1 MLAEF
6 KPMKFDGIKIMLEK
20 YFPDYHLS
28 NKGRIGFAVF
38 AMVRQMLWIAE

>member
-1 MLAEF
+1 MLVEF

-28 NKGRIGFAVF
+28 NKGRIGFAV
-38 AMVRQMLWIAE
+38 